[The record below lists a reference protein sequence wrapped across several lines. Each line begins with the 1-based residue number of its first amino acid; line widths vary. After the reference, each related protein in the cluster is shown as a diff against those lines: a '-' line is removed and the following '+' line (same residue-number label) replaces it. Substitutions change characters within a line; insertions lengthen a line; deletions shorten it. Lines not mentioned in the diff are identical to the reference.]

1 MASVLSQPLH
11 IVVSRASESAIRAVE
26 KAGGSITCKFYT
38 PLSLRA
44 LIKPEK
50 WTDRGRLLPNE
61 SVPIGRKELS
71 EFAVKLSCTC
81 IISTIAD
88 HSLRILHFCTHSVL
102 L

>member
-26 KAGGSITCKFYT
+26 KAGGSITCKYYT

-71 EFAVKLSCTC
+71 EFAMKL
-81 IISTIAD
+81 
-88 HSLRILHFCTHSVL
+88 
-102 L
+102 